1 MSTLKLLLVIATIVV
16 VVVIDECCCQTATS
30 NFFIQN
36 KAMQSKKNRM
46 DEIRTKELL
55 KHKMNVAS
63 KQ

>member
-1 MSTLKLLLVIATIVV
+1 MSTLKLLLVVATIVV
-16 VVVIDECCCQTATS
+16 VVAIADCHCQIVTS

-36 KAMQSKKNRM
+36 KIMQSKKNRM
-46 DEIRTKELL
+46 DEIRTKKSL